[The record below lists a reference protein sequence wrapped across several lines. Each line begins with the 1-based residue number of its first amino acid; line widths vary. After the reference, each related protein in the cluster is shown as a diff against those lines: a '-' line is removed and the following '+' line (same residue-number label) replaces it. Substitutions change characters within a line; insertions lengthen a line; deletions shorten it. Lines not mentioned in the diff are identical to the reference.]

1 MTLLLRNEEV
11 IGGLKAR
18 QHRLTE
24 AVDSMTNMT
33 TPPTNDDDDE
43 NDDDD
48 SLMEL
53 ILLKY
58 AKLQDG
64 RGVSPP
70 K

>member
-33 TPPTNDDDDE
+33 TPPTNDDDD
-43 NDDDD
+43 DDD

-53 ILLKY
+53 ILSLK
-58 AKLQDG
+58 
-64 RGVSPP
+64 STP
-70 K
+70 KE

>member
-53 ILLKY
+53 IH
-58 AKLQDG
+58 
-64 RGVSPP
+64 
-70 K
+70 